1 MGILMFLMGGLYAGD
16 AVQKHTGAGRWV
28 VIVCIYLFAALYS
41 VTWGI
46 TVKVYSA
53 EIQPRRT
60 RASATTLSH
69 SSNWVCNFT
78 VALITP
84 ILLSNSSFGAYIL
97 FGGCCVITVIV
108 ASPFMH
114 ETRGRNFG
122 QIEAAFKGRSQQEQP
137 IEA

>member
-1 MGILMFLMGGLYAGD
+1 MFLMGGLYAGD
-16 AVQKHTGAGRWV
+16 AVHKDTGAGRWV

-41 VTWGI
+41 ATWGI

-53 EIQPRRT
+53 EIQPQRT

-84 ILLSNSSFGAYIL
+84 ILLSKSSFGAYIL

-108 ASPFMH
+108 IFPFMH
-114 ETRGRNFG
+114 ETRGRNFE
-122 QIEAAFKGRSQQEQP
+122 QIEAAFKGRSRQGNTT
-137 IEA
+137 EA